1 MKAQEALKKAFNL
14 PKGAELKSVMP
25 AKHIDNV
32 LKAMRDYADSKAR
45 EQRVIC
51 QYDFE
56 QAVEDENMQ
65 DNLTGTLWY
74 LYNDKGIQ
82 YSGAPNLD

>member
-1 MKAQEALKKAFNL
+1 MKAQEVLKRAFNL
-14 PKGAELKSVMP
+14 PKGAELSKVMP

-56 QAVEDENMQ
+56 QAIEEENMQ
-65 DNLTGTLWY
+65 DNLSGTMWY
-74 LYNDKGIQ
+74 LYNDKGLS